1 MNFGSLLC
9 YCFSLACAMFVI
21 DTYIDNV
28 AKVLRMMLAISM
40 FQMLMGVLKA
50 EETVVKS
57 KDDDK

>member
-1 MNFGSLLC
+1 MNFVSLLC
-9 YCFSLACAMFVI
+9 YCFFIACAMFVI

-40 FQMLMGVLKA
+40 FQMFMGVLKA